1 MLTLNTKQADTH
13 YYKTKVL
20 LNMMTITIPTSWHE
34 IEISKFPFIYDIV
47 RDTEME
53 DYDKKIRLISILSD
67 VSVNDLKK
75 IKIEHID
82 KLLEE
87 IQFVFKMEFPTE
99 VNQFKHNGFNWVINY
114 DPTNLSAGD
123 FISLGKLTEN
133 EDSIIN
139 NLPQIV
145 SLFVKPFKYKMFKKH
160 EIEMDYKEKI
170 ENIKTMNVGI
180 IYPVADFF
188 CSVIVNLQQD
198 IEDYLEN
205 QTEQAMKILRKE
217 LNSKSTMNTGVGI

>member
-1 MLTLNTKQADTH
+1 
-13 YYKTKVL
+13 
-20 LNMMTITIPTSWHE
+20 MTIEIPTSWHE
-34 IEISKFPFIYDIV
+34 IEIKKFPLIYDIV
-47 RDTEME
+47 RDTEIE
-53 DYDKKIRLISILSD
+53 DYDKKIRLISILSN
-67 VSVNDLKK
+67 VSVVDLKK

-87 IQFVFKMEFPTE
+87 IQFVFKMEFPKE

-160 EIEMDYKEKI
+160 EIEMDHKEKI
-170 ENIKTMNVGI
+170 ENIKSMNVGI
-180 IYPVADFF
+180 IYPVAVFF
-188 CSVIVNLQQD
+188 CSVIASLQQD

-205 QTEQAMKILRKE
+205 KSQEVKKMLMKE
-217 LNSKSTMNTGVGI
+217 LNNKSIMNTGVGI